1 MYTLT
6 HLNLGID
13 DNHWYFKCLV
23 HSLHLPLSLEVSIR
37 PPIIII
43 PAVLLRVHNLC
54 PHLHDCSCHLD
65 VLLAG
70 PQVCPSKGDAHHHH
84 PPGHVHHD
92 LQHQQLSS
100 TCGLYKGIT

>member
-54 PHLHDCSCHLD
+54 PHLHDCSCLLD

-70 PQVCPSKGDAHHHH
+70 PQGGAGPGGPGGDH
-84 PPGHVHHD
+84 PAGHVHHPG
-92 LQHQQLSS
+92 QHPEQPPARRLHQ
-100 TCGLYKGIT
+100 GH